1 MLPRQDRLLYLRLMV
16 VCISLFLVLVAL
28 RDLPVLNIFLV
39 TNMICTTSFLPFLL
53 GAWDSPTGRTCV
65 TEDSMLFS
73 IFSSVA
79 AVSSLG
85 ISSEWGQL
93 AGRGVLGDVYAGLK
107 HAWMVGLNH
116 LFPLSLSLSVS
127 NRL

>member
-53 GAWDSPTGRTCV
+53 GAWDSPTG
-65 TEDSMLFS
+65 
-73 IFSSVA
+73 A
-79 AVSSLG
+79 LG
-85 ISSEWGQL
+85 SDAKS
-93 AGRGVLGDVYAGLK
+93 
-107 HAWMVGLNH
+107 
-116 LFPLSLSLSVS
+116 
-127 NRL
+127 